1 MCGSWNEVELFW
13 VETEEMFGRT
23 CYFFIFEEITRK
35 WAEDGLFNSPEYLL
49 PRGLLFEWYKGFE
62 WITAKGV

>member
-1 MCGSWNEVELFW
+1 MEWSGVILG
-13 VETEEMFGRT
+13 EERGNVWQDMLL
-23 CYFFIFEEITRK
+23 FIFEGITGK